1 MPEVNEIFLITATIT
16 VLPKMQV
23 ETLEMMGSVMKSKI
37 QNNSLFGNLTGSDE
51 NVDII
56 SMNEKSPT
64 TTATTSALDGTKSPN
79 KSGLFDDLLCREVGF
94 IVLQLVNGLKT
105 MQAKGIEEMPM
116 NLMNIIVCREM
127 ENKEQQAR
135 LCILQG

>member
-64 TTATTSALDGTKSPN
+64 TTATTSALDGTKSPS

>member
-1 MPEVNEIFLITATIT
+1 
-16 VLPKMQV
+16 MQV
-23 ETLEMMGSVMKSKI
+23 ETLEMMGSIMKSKI
-37 QNNSLFGNLTGSDE
+37 QNNSLFGNLTGNDE
-51 NVDII
+51 NDDTI

-64 TTATTSALDGTKSPN
+64 TATSSNLDGTKSPS

-94 IVLQLVNGLKT
+94 IVLQFVNGLKT
-105 MQAKGIEEMPM
+105 MQAKGIEEMPLS
-116 NLMNIIVCREM
+116 LMNIIVCREM